1 MAVNRTPE
9 MTPTEAL
16 SRGPAVWALAAGQ
29 MLGFACQFFV
39 FAGLVLFWHQD
50 LGWAKSTLALGPMLA
65 LLVGAAFAPLIGR
78 IVDRGRGPELMVGGA
93 MVGVVGLF
101 LMSQVQTPLQWALI
115 WMLLGIGQLASQ
127 YEVCFGF
134 LIRRLGPDARR
145 AIIRVTLVAGFA
157 STVSIP
163 AYSALAEGFGW
174 RVSLLTGAAVMA
186 FAVVPLNWW
195 GTRAI
200 RAGAPPPV
208 VQPSAPM
215 GAGTRSRRLWLLAVM
230 FSFSGLSH
238 WMIAHL
244 LIPVL
249 VERGYPHEL
258 AVFAVAVMGPAQVA
272 GRFALMQAE
281 TRISNARATLFTL
294 SAMVLATCFLAL
306 SGAGVGMV
314 IAYVLIQ
321 GSAVG
326 ITTILRPVL
335 IADML
340 GAENYGSNAGRI
352 QVPSMIINAFAP
364 MIGALLLEGP
374 GFWALIGLS
383 LTLSLTSIAALRAL
397 RG

>member
-1 MAVNRTPE
+1 MS
-9 MTPTEAL
+9 PTEAL

-29 MLGFACQFFV
+29 MLGFACQFFL

-78 IVDRGRGPELMVGGA
+78 IVDRGRGPELMVGGTL
-93 MVGVVGLF
+93 VGVVALV
-101 LMSQVQTPLQWALI
+101 LLSRVQTPVQWVLV
-115 WMLLGIGQLASQ
+115 WMLLGIGQLSSQ
-127 YEVCFGF
+127 YEVCFAF

-163 AYSALAEGFGW
+163 AYTSLAQGLGW
-174 RVSLLTGAAVMA
+174 RVALLTAAAIMA

-195 GTRAI
+195 GTRQV

-208 VQPSAPM
+208 LQPAAPI
-215 GAGTRSRRLWLLAVM
+215 GGGSRSRRLWLLAIL
-230 FSFSGLSH
+230 FSFSSLSH

-249 VERGYPHEL
+249 VERGYSHEL

-294 SAMVLATCFLAL
+294 SAMALATCFLAL
-306 SGAGVGMV
+306 SGAGVGLV
-314 IAYVLIQ
+314 VAYVLVQ
-321 GSAVG
+321 GGAFG
-326 ITTILRPVL
+326 IMTILRPVL

-340 GAENYGSNAGRI
+340 GPEDYGANAGRI
-352 QVPSMIINAFAP
+352 QVPAMIINAFAP